1 MVAEGRRLN
10 RNERRE
16 KVRKVVRRL
25 HFSFSDLS
33 LELSGVQHIK
43 PETKDT
49 QNLPIHLKDPFDH
62 SDHSPP
68 LTHPQTSLIPPKHS
82 FQAWFPVYP
91 PCVAFRGGVGQYH
104 HYLYRPIPTFLHSTW
119 RAKRLTR
126 FPFFCNIPSLPAATL
141 LCFQ

>member
-1 MVAEGRRLN
+1 MN

-68 LTHPQTSLIPPKHS
+68 LTHPQTFLIPPKHS

-91 PCVAFRGGVGQYH
+91 PCVAFRGGGA
-104 HYLYRPIPTFLHSTW
+104 IPPLSLPSHS
-119 RAKRLTR
+119 
-126 FPFFCNIPSLPAATL
+126 NVPSLDLEGKEINQIPL
-141 LCFQ
+141 LL